1 MRKQEPTK
9 CQDKQTF
16 YPDAGSSGSSSAS
29 ASLSGAFNDPIIR
42 NALMKVRKD
51 KRTIKDSHWLRPE
64 NH

>member
-1 MRKQEPTK
+1 MRKQETNK
-9 CQDKQTF
+9 SQAHTF
-16 YPDAGSSGSSSAS
+16 YPDTGSSGSSSAS
-29 ASLSGAFNDPIIR
+29 ASLSGAFNDKIIR